1 VLAARDEEGRATAD
15 PADGGRLQR
24 TPHDLFSAYL
34 DEREASDGRV
44 LALFDR
50 LVDDLAESADAAG
63 TEVVS

>member
-1 VLAARDEEGRATAD
+1 
-15 PADGGRLQR
+15 
-24 TPHDLFSAYL
+24 
-34 DEREASDGRV
+34 V